1 MTSVTKIQIEAIKMM
16 SEMKTNRIRYA
27 EGDGAVYL
35 IFEGRY
41 AFRIPEEWFWLDRS
55 KLGHMNPPDK
65 FFGTLPDTVKE
76 LTFRYDICDGKTTKS
91 VLGCDEFDI
100 WLKAD
105 LFKTLRLKSKSC
117 KMYAAN
123 ARSLVYFVLNG
134 KTYAVC
140 RPLAY

>member
-1 MTSVTKIQIEAIKMM
+1 MTFVTKIQIEAIEMM
-16 SEMKTNRIRYA
+16 NAMKWTNIRYA
-27 EGDGAVYL
+27 EGDGVVYL
-35 IFEGRY
+35 ILEGCY
-41 AFRIPEEWFWLDRS
+41 AFRIPEEWFWLDRN
-55 KLGHMNPPDK
+55 KLGRMNPPDK

-91 VLGCDEFDI
+91 ILGCDEFDI

-117 KMYAAN
+117 KIYAVN
-123 ARSLVYFVLNG
+123 AKSLVYFVLNG